1 MSSKENNEETKRVK
15 KTSEV
20 KNKKSK
26 KTNGEKKMKFK
37 YRHPKIALA
46 IKIAIILFI
55 VLVIVGGGVVAGAF
69 FGVFGD
75 ELKISESDLVIK
87 YENSTVYDK
96 DGNVIA
102 TLSGG
107 TKRKIVELSE
117 MAEYLPKAY
126 VAIEDERFYTHT
138 GVDIK
143 RTAAATVNFLFKGG
157 KSSFGGSTITQQLIK
172 NITEEKDNT
181 ALAGV
186 IRKVKEMSKAIQVE
200 HYLSKDQIL
209 ELYLNQIFVGGDDIN
224 GVALGAIYFFD
235 KDVKDLSIAECAYMA
250 GINHVPN
257 AYRPFDNFED
267 KEDPE
272 KEKQEMLEKI
282 NKRTK
287 TVISKMLE
295 LGYIT
300 ADQANEA
307 NTEVDNGL
315 NFKKGDGASVTTNLS
330 YHTEAAIEQILEQIK
345 EETDMSDSMAEM
357 YLFSSGLKIYTTQD
371 TAIQTVLEEEIVD
384 EKYVTKTTYT
394 YTDKKTNEKVKETQY
409 SLPTM
414 VIVDHN
420 KGEVVASATAV
431 GSADERNARTKIGY
445 FNYPTEIK
453 KQTGS
458 SMKPISVI
466 APGLESGTITGAT
479 LYDDSP
485 TTFGG
490 NYKPKNYNGFNGIMN
505 VRKAIRLSSNI
516 PHVKMLAEIGLET
529 SIEFC
534 KSVGLP
540 EFKEEGLSLAL
551 GGLSKGVS
559 MYEMAGA
566 YSAIANDGVYI
577 KPTFYTKV
585 TDSEGNTLYEP
596 DKTESR
602 VMSEQNAY
610 IEQSILM
617 EPVTGGAGAT
627 ASYCAIKGMDVAAK
641 TGTTNDE
648 YDRWLCGFTPYY
660 TAATW
665 YGYKNNAK
673 VSYSGNPAGK
683 LWDAVMTEIHK
694 DLEGQKFDEPEGII
708 KVSICTA
715 SGKKAKEGCTE
726 VYTDLFTKDT
736 VPGECDGHS
745 KAVVCRDSGLLPTE
759 YCPQSSWEERSFAYQ
774 PEKERNQTKWTT
786 THENAEGA
794 AVNTVPT
801 ERCNI
806 HTQPQQQVCSHSFTE
821 WKTQS
826 NNPAVQE
833 RQCSLCQTVEYRNT
847 PNYTAPTE
855 HTHTWTEKVTKQATC
870 KEEGTKTL
878 TCSGCGTT
886 KEEKISKTAHT
897 EGPADSNGKTVC
909 TVCGATIKEGT
920 KPHTHSYIETIIQN
934 ATCNSLGKKK
944 LTCDC
949 GDSKEED
956 IPMTSHT
963 PGTPDPVT
971 GKTTCTV
978 CGAEL

>member
-1 MSSKENNEETKRVK
+1 MSSKEKSQETQKVK
-15 KTSEV
+15 KTKINNNN
-20 KNKKSK
+20 KN
-26 KTNGEKKMKFK
+26 NGEKKTKFK
-37 YRHPKIALA
+37 HRHPKIALT
-46 IKIAIILFI
+46 IKIIIIAII
-55 VLVIVGGGVVAGAF
+55 VLAIIAGGIVAGAF
-69 FGVFGD
+69 FGLLGND
-75 ELKISESDLVIK
+75 LKINESDLVIK
-87 YENSTVYDK
+87 YQNSTVYDK

-107 TKRKIVELSE
+107 TKRKIVKLSE

-126 VAIEDERFYTHT
+126 IAIEDERFETHI
-138 GVDIK
+138 GVDLK
-143 RTAAATVNFLFKGG
+143 RTAAATVNFILKGG

-172 NITEEKDNT
+172 NITEDKENT
-181 ALAGV
+181 SIAGV

-200 HYLSKDQIL
+200 RYLSKDQIL

-257 AYRPFDNFED
+257 AYKPFED
-267 KEDPE
+267 FSDKENPE
-272 KEKQEMLEKI
+272 EEKQKMTEKI

-295 LGYIT
+295 LGYISEE
-300 ADQANEA
+300 QANDA

-315 NFKKGDGASVTTNLS
+315 KFQKGDGASVTTDLS
-330 YHTEAAIEQILEQIK
+330 YHTEAAIEQILKQIK

-357 YLFSSGLKIYTTQD
+357 YLFSSGLNIYTTQD
-371 TAIQTVLEEEIVD
+371 TSIQTVLESEISD
-384 EKYVTKTTYT
+384 KKYVTKSTYT
-394 YTDKKTNEKVKETQY
+394 YKDKKTNETVKETQY

-414 VIVDHN
+414 VIIDHN
-420 KGEVVASATAV
+420 NGEVVASATAV
-431 GSADERNARTKIGY
+431 GSAEERNTRTKIGY

-466 APGLESGTITGAT
+466 APGLETGTITGAT

-490 NYKPKNYNGFNGIMN
+490 NYKPKNYYQGYKGIIN
-505 VRKAIRLSSNI
+505 VRTAIRLSSNI
-516 PHVKMLAEIGLET
+516 PHVKMLADMGLQN
-529 SIEFC
+529 SIDFC

-551 GGLSKGVS
+551 GGLSEGVS

-585 TDSEGNTLYEP
+585 TDSDGNVLYEA
-596 DKTESR
+596 DKTENR

-610 IEQSILM
+610 IEKSILM
-617 EPVTGGAGAT
+617 EPVTGGSGAT
-627 ASYCAIKGMDVAAK
+627 ATYCAINGMDVAAK
-641 TGTTNDE
+641 TGTTNGD

-665 YGYKNNAK
+665 YGYKNNAA
-673 VSYSGNPAGK
+673 VSYTGNPAGK
-683 LWDAVMTEIHK
+683 IWDAVMTEIHK
-694 DLEGQKFDEPEGII
+694 DLEKKKFEEPEGII
-708 KVSICTA
+708 KASICRV
-715 SGKKAKEGCTE
+715 SGKKAKDGCTD
-726 VYTDLFTKDT
+726 VYTDIFTKDNL
-736 VPGECDGHS
+736 PSECDGHS

-759 YCPQSSWEERSFAYQ
+759 YCPQSSWEERTFAYQ

-786 THENAEGA
+786 VHENAEGA

-806 HTQPQQQVCSHSFTE
+806 HTQPQQQSCSHSFTD
-821 WKTQS
+821 WKAQDS
-826 NNPAVQE
+826 NPAVQE
-833 RQCSLCQTVEYRNT
+833 RRCTLCQTVEYRNT
-847 PNYTAPTE
+847 PNYTSPTE
-855 HTHTWTEKVTKQATC
+855 HTHSWTEKVTKTATC
-870 KEEGTKTL
+870 KEEGIKTL
-878 TCSGCGTT
+878 TCSCGAK
-886 KEEKISKTAHT
+886 KEEKIAKTGHK

-920 KPHTHSYIETIIQN
+920 KPHTHSYKETIIKN
-934 ATCNSLGKKK
+934 STCKEAGKKK
-944 LTCDC
+944 LECDC
-949 GDSKEED
+949 GDAKEED
-956 IPMTSHT
+956 LPLGAHSS
-963 PGTPDPVT
+963 GEPDPVT
-971 GKTTCTV
+971 GEVFCTV
-978 CGAEL
+978 CGAKL